1 MWCIT
6 EITPEYRKRMYRI
19 LGLYAKP
26 YDERYPVVCVDEKSK
41 QLLEDSRPA
50 IPMKPGSLAK
60 YDYEYKRKGTCN
72 IFVAVEPKAGKHH
85 ITVTDRR
92 TKIDF
97 AIFIKWL
104 IAEHYVNA
112 KRVYVVLDNLNT
124 HFAKSFYEAFS
135 PGEARQLLRKIRFI

>member
-72 IFVAVEPKAGKHH
+72 IFA
-85 ITVTDRR
+85 TVLAISVLPVPVSPTSM
-92 TKIDF
+92 IFDF
-97 AIFIKWL
+97 SISISSLSGFCI
-104 IAEHYVNA
+104 
-112 KRVYVVLDNLNT
+112 
-124 HFAKSFYEAFS
+124 S
-135 PGEARQLLRKIRFI
+135 LL